1 MRAPRNLA
9 PHQAIPARQSGQG
22 RPNWCARA
30 ISNPHQRTSP
40 GNQRTIPAA
49 GSSLAGRTTNSA
61 SVSASLANL
70 ANFNCAH

>member
-49 GSSLAGRTTNSA
+49 GSYRPLAARPA
-61 SVSASLANL
+61 SISASLTNL